1 MTEPHPQRFCIN
13 GMPWKIGSFTSSP
26 SDFNMIHM
34 LFAVCASSLERCTF
48 RYFTHTF
55 NWVHFLFLCLIFDLL
70 SVLSMFGYNF
80 FHRCVFCKHVLPVCG
95 LLLFFLNSIFHNTE
109 VFNFNKFKL
118 LI

>member
-1 MTEPHPQRFCIN
+1 MTEPYPQRFCIN
-13 GMPWKIGSFTSSP
+13 GMPWKIGSFTGSP

-34 LFAVCASSLERCTF
+34 LFAICASSLERCTF

-55 NWVHFLFLCLIFDLL
+55 NWVLLLFLCLFFDLL

-80 FHRCVFCKHVLPVCG
+80 FIDVCFVNVFSQSVACCF
-95 LLLFFLNSIFHNTE
+95 FFLNSIFRNTE